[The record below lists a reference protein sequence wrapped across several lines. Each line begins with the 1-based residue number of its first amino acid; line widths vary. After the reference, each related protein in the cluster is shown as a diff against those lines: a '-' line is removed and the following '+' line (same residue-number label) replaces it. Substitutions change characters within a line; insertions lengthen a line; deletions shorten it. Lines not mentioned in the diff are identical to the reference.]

1 MTSFSQ
7 NPSGQFSYSEQLMP
21 QAEMLEE
28 KKNRRILTVGIPKE
42 SDKYENRIVLS
53 PQAVKQLCKEGHHIV
68 IEAGAG
74 LRSRWQDTD
83 YVKAGAVIEDRKKVF
98 ASEILL
104 KVAPIES
111 NEIKLLTGNQ
121 LLISAL
127 HYNTQT
133 AQKINALKAKKM
145 TCIGLELIKNN
156 DEFHPY
162 VQTMSEISGI
172 LAINT
177 ASEYLSNPITGKGIL
192 LGGITGIPAAKVLV
206 FGAGTAGEY
215 AARAAAAL
223 GAQVKVFDNSLFRL
237 QNLKNTLG
245 IQLYTSV
252 FQNEI
257 ISKALKTAD
266 VLIAAAENTNDENLF
281 IISEKMIAEMKKGS
295 VIIDLNTDSA
305 SCIATSKVTH
315 LGNPAFETHGVIHYC
330 VPNIASKA
338 ARTASIA
345 LSNTTFPLLQKIS
358 LEKTIPNI
366 IHNIPELKYGA
377 YIYEGI
383 LTNERLAKKFDMD
396 YKDIDLLS
404 IIF

>member
-1 MTSFSQ
+1 MASFPQ
-7 NPSGQFSYSEQLMP
+7 KPSGQFSYNEQLMP

-28 KKNRRILTVGIPKE
+28 KKNKRILTVGIPRE
-42 SDKYENRIVLS
+42 FDKYENRIVLS
-53 PQAVKQLCKEGHHIV
+53 PQAVKQLCAAGHHI
-68 IEAGAG
+68 IMEAGAG
-74 LRSRWQDTD
+74 MKSRWQDSD
-83 YVKAGAVIEDRKKVF
+83 YIKAGAVIEERKKIF
-98 ASEILL
+98 SSEIIL
-104 KVAPIES
+104 KVAPIEPD
-111 NEIKLLTGNQ
+111 EIKLLIGNQ

-127 HYNTQT
+127 HFNTQT

-145 TCIGLELIKNN
+145 TCIGLELIKNEN
-156 DEFHPY
+156 GFHPY
-162 VQTMSEISGI
+162 VQSMSEISGI

-192 LGGITGIPAAKVLV
+192 LGGVTGIPAAKVLV

-215 AARAAAAL
+215 AARAATAL
-223 GAQVKVFDNSLFRL
+223 GAQVKIFDNSLERL
-237 QNLKNTLG
+237 QILKNKIG
-245 IQLYTSV
+245 IQLFTSV
-252 FQNEI
+252 FHSEI

-266 VLIAAAENTNDENLF
+266 VIIGTVEDTNDENLF

-295 VIIDLNTDSA
+295 VIIDLNIDSA
-305 SCIATSKVTH
+305 SCFATSKITN
-315 LGNPAFETHGVIHYC
+315 LGNPAYETHGVIHYC

-345 LSNTTFPLLQKIS
+345 LSNTTFPLLHKIS
-358 LEKTIPNI
+358 REKTIPNI
-366 IHNIPELKYGA
+366 IRNIIDLKYGA

-404 IIF
+404 MIF